1 MYNLKEALMKNSKNF
16 YMFLV
21 SMAMMVFMIL
31 SLFFPLIQYVTT
43 ARSTIYSY
51 SYSYDVAENGFTM
64 IFSSSYI
71 LSFGYEWANVVLRLL
86 FISQII
92 VAIVFI
98 IILIVAY
105 RKNTLNPKKMV
116 RYNVIAMI
124 YYFLYFIA
132 GLIIFAECELSNPS
146 TLSFIP
152 MIIGSV
158 IMGVIIFLNTRLRSD
173 DGEPAPTYLQSPD
186 GYSYNAPQY
195 ASSGSG
201 EQAAPPAPIFDEA
214 GEKIIFNRIQGAQ
227 KILTVYE
234 DRLTLTQIKNMR
246 SFLTHDLFKGT
257 KEIAF
262 ENILSIQVKPAS
274 SVILGYLQFELPG
287 SGSGNNF
294 GSENSWTYYES
305 QNALAQQICAY
316 IKGRMKEL
324 KHPQATVVQQ
334 ATSNADELKK
344 FKDLLDAGVIT
355 QEEFDA
361 KKKELLGL

>member
-1 MYNLKEALMKNSKNF
+1 MYNLKETLMISSKNF

-31 SLFFPLIQYVTT
+31 SLFFPLIQYDTL
-43 ARSTIYSY
+43 ARSTIYPY
-51 SYSYDVAENGFTM
+51 SYIAAAENGFTM

-132 GLIIFAECELSNPS
+132 GLIIFAECRLSNPS

-158 IMGVIIFLNTRLRSD
+158 IMGVILFLN
-173 DGEPAPTYLQSPD
+173 
-186 GYSYNAPQY
+186 
-195 ASSGSG
+195 
-201 EQAAPPAPIFDEA
+201 
-214 GEKIIFNRIQGAQ
+214 
-227 KILTVYE
+227 
-234 DRLTLTQIKNMR
+234 
-246 SFLTHDLFKGT
+246 
-257 KEIAF
+257 
-262 ENILSIQVKPAS
+262 
-274 SVILGYLQFELPG
+274 
-287 SGSGNNF
+287 
-294 GSENSWTYYES
+294 
-305 QNALAQQICAY
+305 
-316 IKGRMKEL
+316 
-324 KHPQATVVQQ
+324 KH
-334 ATSNADELKK
+334 
-344 FKDLLDAGVIT
+344 
-355 QEEFDA
+355 
-361 KKKELLGL
+361 